1 MEFLEIKFSAPLTF
15 CFKCIFPIPMLLMD
29 CILSQAV
36 VLVKKLYV
44 IHEIAW
50 DSNSSRNKTLFEHKE
65 KSPFKPWETF
75 GYLFGLLSY
84 ELLFLLP
91 CKFVKFYL
99 TVRER
104 R

>member
-15 CFKCIFPIPMLLMD
+15 CFKCIFPIPMHLMD

-65 KSPFKPWETF
+65 KSPFEP
-75 GYLFGLLSY
+75 
-84 ELLFLLP
+84 
-91 CKFVKFYL
+91 
-99 TVRER
+99 
-104 R
+104 